1 MGSIFDCDAD
11 ALVNPVNTI
20 GVMGRGLALAFKQ
33 SFPDVFAAY
42 ARACKAKQV
51 EIGKM
56 FVVERAATP
65 RYVIHFPTKRHF
77 RYPSKLEYIDA
88 GLTDLVVTL
97 RDRRISS
104 VAIPALGC
112 GLGGLAWDVV
122 KSRIVRAMD
131 RVPEVRV
138 TLFDPE

>member
-88 GLTDLVVTL
+88 GLTDLAVTL

-131 RVPEVRV
+131 QVPGVRV